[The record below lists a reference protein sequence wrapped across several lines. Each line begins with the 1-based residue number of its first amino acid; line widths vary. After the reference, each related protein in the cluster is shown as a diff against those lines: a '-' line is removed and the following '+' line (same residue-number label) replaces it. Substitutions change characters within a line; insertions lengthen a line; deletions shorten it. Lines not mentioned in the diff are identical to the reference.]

1 MSTTKSSKIN
11 SRTHNG
17 IVFMLIGMIIST
29 ISWAET
35 VKTVNGTDIDS
46 LVLDIYIQSRTQ
58 QAATEATPD
67 QMARD
72 VVTFLAW
79 AAEPHLEARHKTGT
93 KVMIYLILLAT
104 LVYFSMKRLWSRID
118 AEK

>member
-46 LVLDIYIQSRTQ
+46 LVLDIYI
-58 QAATEATPD
+58 
-67 QMARD
+67 
-72 VVTFLAW
+72 FFCI
-79 AAEPHLEARHKTGT
+79 K
-93 KVMIYLILLAT
+93 ILHQ
-104 LVYFSMKRLWSRID
+104 
-118 AEK
+118 